1 MKWFFVFF
9 FFFFKKNKNTTQ
21 LLNLLCKVTHQ
32 SLARQT
38 ARYTLFLPFCIQSN
52 FKMDCE

>member
-1 MKWFFVFF
+1 MKWFFVG
-9 FFFFKKNKNTTQ
+9 FFFFKKNKNTTK

>member
-1 MKWFFVFF
+1 MKCF
-9 FFFFKKNKNTTQ
+9 FFFFKKNKSTTK

-32 SLARQT
+32 SLAWQT